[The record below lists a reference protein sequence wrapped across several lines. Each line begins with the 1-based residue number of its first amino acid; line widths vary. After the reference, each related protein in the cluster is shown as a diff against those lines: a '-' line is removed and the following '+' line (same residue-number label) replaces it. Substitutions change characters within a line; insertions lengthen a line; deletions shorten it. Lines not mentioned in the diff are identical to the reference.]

1 MTPEEQA
8 RTIIDKLFGDA
19 GWKVTDRDDYNPTVS
34 AVAIREGLLKGN
46 LEADYLLFI
55 DGKAVGVLLFSAMG
69 HPF

>member
-46 LEADYLLFI
+46 L
-55 DGKAVGVLLFSAMG
+55 
-69 HPF
+69 